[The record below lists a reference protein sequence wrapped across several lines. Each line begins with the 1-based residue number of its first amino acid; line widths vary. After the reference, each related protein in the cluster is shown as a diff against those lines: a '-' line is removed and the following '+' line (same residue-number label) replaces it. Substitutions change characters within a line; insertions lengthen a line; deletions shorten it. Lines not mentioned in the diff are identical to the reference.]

1 MFVECTMCSS
11 FPFHTG
17 TCGLGVKPIR
27 NIGMIGHD
35 IYEYSFFGLIL
46 YKPCT
51 ESPDFDKEST
61 HRTAPLQKVPRG
73 NVMWLARYNALFLS
87 CAPRLFDA
95 RLPFLN
101 DAPGRKVR
109 RFHVGSPE
117 MLNRY
122 SKSAMNRKSFW
133 NRFKS
138 ETQKSGTLLTASP
151 APPKKNTEI
160 YDGILLLWTQHGWI
174 GWGPILCNTNNS
186 ATIKLYKL
194 VG

>member
-1 MFVECTMCSS
+1 MFVECTICSS

-27 NIGMIGHD
+27 NIGMIGYD
-35 IYEYSFFGLIL
+35 INDYSFLGWYCINMH
-46 YKPCT
+46 KPCT

-61 HRTAPLQKVPRG
+61 HRTAPLQKVPWG
-73 NVMWLARYNALFLS
+73 NVMWLVRYNAVFLS

-101 DAPGRKVR
+101 DAPGRKVW

-122 SKSAMNRKSFW
+122 SKSAMNTNSFW

-138 ETQKSGTLLTASP
+138 ETQKSGTLLAASP
-151 APPKKNTEI
+151 TPPPKKKTLKSTWVNWLRSYT
-160 YDGILLLWTQHGWI
+160 L
-174 GWGPILCNTNNS
+174 
-186 ATIKLYKL
+186 
-194 VG
+194 